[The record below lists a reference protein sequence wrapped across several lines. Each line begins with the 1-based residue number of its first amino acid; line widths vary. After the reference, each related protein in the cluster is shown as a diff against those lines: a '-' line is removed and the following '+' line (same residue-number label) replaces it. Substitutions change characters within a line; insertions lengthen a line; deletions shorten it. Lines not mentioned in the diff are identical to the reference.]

1 MGQKIIISQ
10 TQRQHK
16 IALRAHKAR
25 KFREHK
31 AFRMS
36 VADGMRAEA
45 KRIEEY
51 IAEHDELTLEEQEQG
66 RQHVL
71 HLQSEA
77 IAQENA
83 TCLDDH

>member
-1 MGQKIIISQ
+1 MGVKIIVSR
-10 TQRQHK
+10 TRAQHK
-16 IALRAHKAR
+16 IALRALRAESLRKHKAY
-25 KFREHK
+25 H
-31 AFRMS
+31 MS
-36 VADGMRAEA
+36 IADGMRNEA

-51 IAEHDELTLEEQEQG
+51 IAEHDELSFEEKEQG
-66 RQHVL
+66 RQRVL

>member
-1 MGQKIIISQ
+1 MGVKIIVSR
-10 TQRQHK
+10 TRAQHK
-16 IALRAHKAR
+16 IALRALRAKNL
-25 KFREHK
+25 REHK
-31 AFRMS
+31 AFHMS
-36 VADGMRAEA
+36 VADGMRNEA

-51 IAEHDELTLEEQEQG
+51 IAEHDELSFEEKEQG